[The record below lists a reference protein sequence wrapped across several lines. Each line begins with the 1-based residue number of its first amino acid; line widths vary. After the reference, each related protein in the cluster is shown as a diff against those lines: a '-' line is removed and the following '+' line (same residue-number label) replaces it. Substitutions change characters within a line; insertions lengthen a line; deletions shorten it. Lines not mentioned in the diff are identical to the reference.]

1 MCISDCSPDVCVSDL
16 RNATAGA
23 IIITTKRPTGD
34 FGLRGQ
40 FTLGNFD
47 QREVRVSLEAPLVQD
62 VLAAKLSVLKADRDG
77 FYSIYDGRQLG
88 KKDAFAIRASALFPP
103 SPDLTVYLTGQYIK
117 DKSQQIPSINGAII
131 VQAGMIGADRGD
143 SNTTSN
149 RSEEE

>member
-1 MCISDCSPDVCVSDL
+1 MFIDGVYQASTNGSAIDFFDL
-16 RNATAGA
+16 DGVQVLRGPQGTLFGRNATAGA

-77 FYSIYDGRQLG
+77 FYSNYDGRNLG
-88 KKDAFAIRASALFPP
+88 KKASFAIIAS
-103 SPDLTVYLTGQYIK
+103 
-117 DKSQQIPSINGAII
+117 
-131 VQAGMIGADRGD
+131 
-143 SNTTSN
+143 
-149 RSEEE
+149 RSEGRSVGKGCVSKCKT

>member
-77 FYSIYDGRQLG
+77 FYSNYDGRNLG
-88 KKDAFAIRASALFPP
+88 KKDAFAIRASALFTP
-103 SPDLTVYLTGQYIK
+103 SPDLTVYLTGH
-117 DKSQQIPSINGAII
+117 DRKSTRLHS
-131 VQAGMIGADRGD
+131 
-143 SNTTSN
+143 SH
-149 RSEEE
+149 

>member
-77 FYSIYDGRQLG
+77 FYSNY
-88 KKDAFAIRASALFPP
+88 
-103 SPDLTVYLTGQYIK
+103 
-117 DKSQQIPSINGAII
+117 DKSEERRVGKECVS
-131 VQAGMIGADRGD
+131 
-143 SNTTSN
+143 TC
-149 RSEEE
+149 RSRWSP